1 MIDYKDTT
9 LYQDGYYDGFAD
21 GFCDGIAASFGFV
34 FLVVIIGCVLMG
46 R

>member
-9 LYQDGYYDGFAD
+9 LYQDGYYDGLAD
-21 GFCDGIAASFGFV
+21 GICSGIVVTFGFV
-34 FLVVIIGCVLMG
+34 FLIVIIGCVLMG